1 MLFDSQA
8 DQITARHIMQLAEHE
23 RSSRISYYLKRHKMH
38 KGVVTTPSEADYD
51 EALCLELFPRAL
63 TETIVEYRERLKVWV
78 PLGRLIVD
86 RLVELSLKGVA
97 YSWED
102 ASGQPNQAA
111 NDALGADLEYNDWER
126 QSRKTLSNS
135 LGIGETSTWLEYRG
149 FDPATGKP
157 FDNAGRVRFIERFPW
172 IAEPIVH
179 PDNVTDI
186 IGSVALYDIDN
197 YAITP
202 NLTAQMRLDGKSKRK
217 IELWI
222 AAQYDPKSGEKISDG
237 GYWEYQNETLT
248 GDESFIEF
256 NPYGLVPVVHWIYDT
271 DETQY
276 RGISYHDRYAD
287 AWLKLSRVASSEV
300 AQIQYLVSVWKLLF
314 SGDKPSKMEFRPN
327 GLYAFPQGADQ
338 PTELGQT
345 ERMLDLN
352 EERQF
357 KAFLVNLIG
366 QAGGYSGD
374 LLQGLEGIGKISESG
389 IARKI
394 VYEQTLDTV
403 RGIRTFYGAGM
414 RQLMRSCN
422 AMRGYHA
429 KFNSVGL
436 TPRVN
441 FDDNIMPVDEN
452 EAFDLLVKKRNE
464 RVITEEEFLMQAN
477 RNIKTVEEARQR
489 LETRQVQTPTQRR
502 LLSNGNTN
510 RRA

>member
-23 RSSRISYYLKRHKMH
+23 RSSRISYYLKRYKMH

-51 EALCLELFPRAL
+51 EALCIELFPRAL
-63 TETIVEYRERLKVWV
+63 TETPEEYRERLKVWV

-86 RLVELSLKGVA
+86 RLIELTLKGVT

-126 QSRKTLSNS
+126 QSRRTLSNS

-149 FDPATGKP
+149 FDPSTGKP
-157 FDNAGRVRFIERFPW
+157 FDNAGRVRFIERYPW
-172 IAEPIVH
+172 IAEPIVN

-197 YAITP
+197 YTITP

-217 IELWI
+217 LEIWM
-222 AAQYDPKSGEKISDG
+222 AAQYDAKNGEKITDG
-237 GYWEYQNETLT
+237 GYWEYQNETLS
-248 GDESFIEF
+248 GDDSFNVF

-276 RGISYHDRYAD
+276 RGVSYHDRYAD
-287 AWLKLSRVASSEV
+287 AWLKLCRVASSEV
-300 AQIQYLVSVWKLLF
+300 AQIQYLISVWKLLF
-314 SGDKPSKMEFRPN
+314 SGDKPTKMEFRPN

-345 ERMLDLN
+345 GRMLNLN

-374 LLQGLEGIGKISESG
+374 LLQGLEGIGKIAESG

-403 RGIRTFYGAGM
+403 RGIRTFYGARM
-414 RQLMRSCN
+414 RQLMRACN

-441 FDDNIMPVDEN
+441 FDDNIMPVDER
-452 EAFDLLVKKRNE
+452 EAFDLRVSMRNE
-464 RVITEEEFLMQAN
+464 GVITQEEFLMQSN
-477 RNIKTVEEARQR
+477 RNIKTIEDARERIKQS
-489 LETRQVQTPTQRR
+489 QPAQQQTQRSR
-502 LLSNGNTN
+502 LLSNRNNGN
-510 RRA
+510 

>member
-1 MLFDSQA
+1 MLFDSKVNE
-8 DQITARHIMQLAEHE
+8 ITARHLMQLAEHE
-23 RSSRISYYLKRHKMH
+23 RASRISYYVKRYNMH
-38 KGVVTTPSEADYD
+38 KGIISMPSEAGYD
-51 EALCLELFPRAL
+51 ESVSLEMFPKAL
-63 TETIVEYRERLKVWV
+63 TETLEEYRERLKVWV

-86 RLVELSLKGVA
+86 RLVELSMKGA
-97 YSWED
+97 SYAWED
-102 ASGQPNQAA
+102 ESGKQNQQA

-126 QSRKTLSNS
+126 QSRKMLSNA
-135 LGIGETSTWLEYRG
+135 LGIGELSTWLEYRG
-149 FDPATGKP
+149 FNPETGQK
-157 FDNAGRVRFIERFPW
+157 FDNAGRVRFVERFPW
-172 IAEPIVH
+172 IAEPLVH

-186 IGSVALYDIDN
+186 IGSIALYDKDN
-197 YAITP
+197 YIITP
-202 NLTAQMRLDGKSKRK
+202 NVTAQMRLDGKSKRK
-217 IELWI
+217 IELWL
-222 AAQYDPKSGEKISDG
+222 AAQYDPKNGQKIADG
-237 GYWEYQNETLT
+237 GYWEYENERLEE
-248 GDESFIEF
+248 DEAFNNS
-256 NPYGLVPVVHWIYDT
+256 NPYGFVPVVHWIYDT

-276 RGISYHDRYAD
+276 RGVSYHDRYAD
-287 AWLKLSRVASSEV
+287 AWLKLCRVASSEV

-374 LLQGLEGIGKISESG
+374 LLQGLEGIGKIAESG

-403 RGIRTFYGAGM
+403 RGIRAFYGAGM
-414 RQLMRSCN
+414 RRVMKCSLGMR
-422 AMRGYHA
+422 AYHA
-429 KFNSVGL
+429 GFKADGL
-436 TPRVN
+436 KPRVN

-464 RVITEEEFLMQAN
+464 GVITQEEFLMQAN
-477 RNIKTVEEARQR
+477 RNIKTAEEASQRLEARQA
-489 LETRQVQTPTQRR
+489 QQPTQRR
-502 LLSNGNTN
+502 LLSNGNAN